1 VAPITSRSSVVD
13 AVAFNK
19 SPSLIKGSMNSCT
32 SYPVGFLLPTFFL
45 TGTDLSQ
52 ICVLVPLYQ
61 IIMQPFLTAKS
72 EQIIALLPPPPGV
85 TPDFD
90 HPVSIAY
97 RLVITIAICL
107 SASTIAILLR
117 LYTKFFIVHIVG
129 VDDCK

>member
-1 VAPITSRSSVVD
+1 
-13 AVAFNK
+13 
-19 SPSLIKGSMNSCT
+19 
-32 SYPVGFLLPTFFL
+32 LPTFFL

-117 LYTKFFIVHIVG
+117 LYTKFFIIHIVG